1 MGSILDA
8 CAERER
14 ETHENKSNDVIPKNK
29 LAIIGFTGK
38 AKSGKDTAAEVFRE
52 LAGCDNCE
60 VMSFAQPLKEIAMI
74 FGFTREQCYNQDL
87 KEVVDEFWGITP
99 RKFLQ
104 LTGTEMFRNHFREDC
119 WTKLFERRII
129 NLKKEITGPKCVLVT
144 DVRFPNEVD
153 CIRRLGGSIFKIQRP
168 SLSTSSN
175 MYRHPSEIYIDE
187 LKADLIIT
195 NDYDNLDDYKL
206 HCKEIF
212 MEWVNKK

>member
-1 MGSILDA
+1 M
-8 CAERER
+8 
-14 ETHENKSNDVIPKNK
+14 HEG

-52 LAGCDNCE
+52 LAGYDNCE

-74 FGFTREQCYNQDL
+74 FGFTREQCYNQEL

-119 WTKLFERRII
+119 WTKLFTRRII
-129 NLKKEITGPKCVLVT
+129 DLQKKKTVPKFVLVT

-153 CIRRLGGSIFKIQRP
+153 CIRRLGGFIFKIQRP

-175 MYRHPSEIYIDE
+175 MYKHPSEIYIDE
-187 LKADLIIT
+187 LQADLIIT
-195 NDYDNLDDYKL
+195 NDCENLDDYKSR
-206 HCKEIF
+206 CKNIF
-212 MEWVNKK
+212 MEWID